1 MTLGLD
7 RVEYQPNTQG
17 TAVRSFLHPLPQPSS
32 SSKLEA
38 KPSRPPQPI
47 ILVMLSLGTYQISKT
62 STFWLT
68 LTAFLFKSVLYIIA
82 QICPSWTTLGILA
95 SEREYLDQLPE
106 RFESMKEVQ
115 GEDRGLPDDSLE
127 HMKEFGRIRLR

>member
-1 MTLGLD
+1 
-7 RVEYQPNTQG
+7 
-17 TAVRSFLHPLPQPSS
+17 
-32 SSKLEA
+32 
-38 KPSRPPQPI
+38 
-47 ILVMLSLGTYQISKT
+47 MLSIGTYHISKT
-62 STFWLT
+62 GTFWLA

-127 HMKEFGRIRLR
+127 YMKEFGRIRLR